1 MYNVGIIGLGG
12 MGQKMLAD
20 MVAHDSFAVT
30 AIWDPDTAAANT
42 VVAEYPGL
50 KISTNADELI
60 ADPDVDLV
68 YVASPPQS
76 HRGYFLSAIESKTPV
91 YCEKPFGVNV
101 TESADL
107 LAQIERAELP
117 HVLNFNHG
125 NARGS
130 THIEEQITSGAMGDV
145 VGIEIAVHL
154 NQWPRAFQESATWLA
169 KREQGGFTREMLSH
183 WLYLSRRLLG
193 EGKIVHAHVKFPAD
207 GTSAETHLMA
217 ELDFSGIPVFIRAAT
232 GGAGPVGTEY
242 TVRGSKMSY
251 RLHSGG
257 RISASDGG
265 PWTEQFTE
273 IADIDDKDRQRTLD
287 GVAGRLRGEDI
298 NMPTAR
304 DGFEVQK
311 LVEQLLAADE

>member
-12 MGQKMLAD
+12 MGLKMLAD
-20 MVAHDSFAVT
+20 MAAHDLFSVT
-30 AIWDPDTAAANT
+30 VIWDPDTATVST
-42 VVAEYPGL
+42 VVAAYPGL

-68 YVASPPQS
+68 YIASPPQS
-76 HRGYFLSAIESKTPV
+76 HRGYFLSAIKSKTPV

-107 LAQIERAELP
+107 LVQIERAELP

-130 THIEEQITSGAMGDV
+130 THIEQQMISGAMGDV

-232 GGAGPVGTEY
+232 GGVGPAGTEY

-273 IADIDDKDRQRTLD
+273 IADIGDKDRQRTLD
-287 GVAGRLRGEDI
+287 GVAGRLRGDDI

-311 LVEQLLAADE
+311 LVEQLLATIE